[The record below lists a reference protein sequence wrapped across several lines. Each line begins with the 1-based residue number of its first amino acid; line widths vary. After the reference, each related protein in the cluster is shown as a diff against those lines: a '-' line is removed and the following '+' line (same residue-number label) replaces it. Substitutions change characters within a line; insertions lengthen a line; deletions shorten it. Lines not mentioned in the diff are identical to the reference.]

1 MVSAVITWEYIPNEK
16 TLRISGEGE
25 MYSFSSASEV
35 PWYKYRTMINTV
47 EMEEGITTIGD
58 YAFANLISVWDIPLP
73 ESVEHIGNSAFFNC
87 TGINNMHF
95 GINVKTVGD
104 WAFFN
109 CMNLSWININE
120 GVTDIGDCSYGIY
133 RRSI

>member
-1 MVSAVITWEYIPNEK
+1 MTW
-16 TLRISGEGE
+16 TLDTDAGGLEISGDGAMYDYRSSDE
-25 MYSFSSASEV
+25 M
-35 PWYKYRTMINTV
+35 PWYKYRTIINTV